1 MIDDRDPRDPRDVR
15 DPSMRDR
22 PAQPAGRELSTAD
35 LAMAADRNAGGS
47 TTDLERQI
55 SDREVERMRTGAPA
69 DVSAKSD
76 APLLAPEVVTQLQS
90 TWTDIQAGFVDEPRQ
105 AVERADGLVADAIK
119 RLAETFAN
127 ERAQLEGQ
135 WDRGGDVSTE
145 DLRQALQ
152 RYRSFFS
159 RLLSV

>member
-1 MIDDRDPRDPRDVR
+1 MTDDRNMRDMNPF
-15 DPSMRDR
+15 DR
-22 PAQPAGRELSTAD
+22 PAPPPADRELSTAD
-35 LAMAADRNAGGS
+35 LAIAADRNAGGS
-47 TTDLERQI
+47 TSDLERRI
-55 SDREVERMRTGAPA
+55 DDREIERARGGTPA
-69 DVSAKSD
+69 DVSTPRD
-76 APLLAPEVVTQLQS
+76 TPLLATDIVNQLQ
-90 TWTDIQAGFVDEPRQ
+90 TQWTEIQAGFVDEPRR

-159 RLLSV
+159 RLLTV

>member
-1 MIDDRDPRDPRDVR
+1 MMDDRNLR
-15 DPSMRDR
+15 DPSPLDRPDR
-22 PAQPAGRELSTAD
+22 PAQPVNRELSTAD
-35 LAMAADRNAGGS
+35 LAIAADRNAGGS

-55 SDREVERMRTGAPA
+55 TEREVERTRTGGTPA
-69 DVSAKSD
+69 DMSAPRD
-76 APLLAPEVVTQLQS
+76 TPLLASDVVTKLQS
-90 TWTDIQAGFVDEPRQ
+90 QWTDIQAGFVDEPRQ

>member
-1 MIDDRDPRDPRDVR
+1 MNDDRDRRDANRIP
-15 DPSMRDR
+15 PDR
-22 PAQPAGRELSTAD
+22 PARPADRELSTAD
-35 LAMAADRNAGGS
+35 LAIAADRSAGGS
-47 TTDLERQI
+47 TTDLDRNI
-55 SDREVERMRTGAPA
+55 ADREVERARAGNAPA
-69 DVSAKSD
+69 DVAAQRD
-76 APLLAPEVVTQLQS
+76 TPLLAQEVVTQLQS
-90 TWTDIQAGFVDEPRQ
+90 QWTEIQAGFVDEPRN

>member
-1 MIDDRDPRDPRDVR
+1 MSDDRDLRVSSPI
-15 DPSMRDR
+15 DR
-22 PAQPAGRELSTAD
+22 PAPQSELSTAD
-35 LAMAADRNAGGS
+35 LAVAAERSAGAS
-47 TTDLERQI
+47 TTDLKRQI
-55 SDREVERMRTGAPA
+55 SDREVERARVDGAPA
-69 DVSAKSD
+69 DVNVQRD
-76 APLLAPEVVTQLQS
+76 TPLLAGDVVTQLRNQ
-90 TWTDIQAGFVDEPRQ
+90 WTEIQAGFVDEPRR

-119 RLAETFAN
+119 RLAETFSN

>member
-1 MIDDRDPRDPRDVR
+1 MTDDRDLRDMP
-15 DPSMRDR
+15 PADR
-22 PAQPAGRELSTAD
+22 RVPPPGSELSTAD
-35 LAMAADRNAGGS
+35 LAVAADRGAGS
-47 TTDLERQI
+47 TTDLERNMR
-55 SDREVERMRTGAPA
+55 DREVERARAGGAPA
-69 DVSAKSD
+69 DVAAPRD
-76 APLLAPEVVTQLQS
+76 TPLLAQDVVSQLQS
-90 TWTDIQAGFVDEPRQ
+90 QWTDIQAGFVDEPRR

>member
-1 MIDDRDPRDPRDVR
+1 MNDDRNLRDIDP
-15 DPSMRDR
+15 RDR
-22 PAQPAGRELSTAD
+22 PAPTANRELSTAD
-35 LAMAADRNAGGS
+35 LAIPADRNAGGS

-55 SDREVERMRTGAPA
+55 SEREVERARAGSGPA
-69 DVSAKSD
+69 DMSGPRD
-76 APLLAPEVVTQLQS
+76 APLLAPEVVTKLQS
-90 TWTDIQAGFVDEPRQ
+90 QWTDIQAGFVDEPRQ

>member
-1 MIDDRDPRDPRDVR
+1 MTDDRDLRSNPPA
-15 DPSMRDR
+15 DR
-22 PAQPAGRELSTAD
+22 PVPPPNRELSTAD
-35 LAMAADRNAGGS
+35 LAVAADRSAGS
-47 TTDLERQI
+47 TTDLERKI
-55 SDREVERMRTGAPA
+55 GDREVERARAGGTPA
-69 DVSAKSD
+69 DVNAQHD
-76 APLLAPEVVTQLQS
+76 TPLLATDVVGQLRNQ
-90 TWTDIQAGFVDEPRQ
+90 WTDIQAGFVDEPRR

>member
-1 MIDDRDPRDPRDVR
+1 MTDDRDTRDLRRDAPDARMPR
-15 DPSMRDR
+15 SEM
-22 PAQPAGRELSTAD
+22 STAD
-35 LAMAADRNAGGS
+35 LAVAANRSAGGS
-47 TTDLERQI
+47 TAELDRKI
-55 SDREVERMRTGAPA
+55 DDREVERARAKGPA
-69 DVSAKSD
+69 DVGTQHD
-76 APLLAPEVVTQLQS
+76 NTPLLAGDVVNELRTR
-90 TWTDIQAGFVDEPRQ
+90 WTDIQAGFVDEPRN
-105 AVERADGLVADAIK
+105 AVEQADALVAEAIK

-127 ERAQLEGQ
+127 ERNQLEGQ

>member
-1 MIDDRDPRDPRDVR
+1 MMDDRNLRDTSPI
-15 DPSMRDR
+15 DR
-22 PAQPAGRELSTAD
+22 PAQPVNRDLSTAD
-35 LAMAADRNAGGS
+35 LAIAADRNAGGS

-55 SDREVERMRTGAPA
+55 GEREVERMRADQTPA
-69 DVSAKSD
+69 DMSGPRD
-76 APLLAPEVVTQLQS
+76 TPLLAPEVVTKLQS
-90 TWTDIQAGFVDEPRQ
+90 QWTDIQAGFVDEPRQ

>member
-1 MIDDRDPRDPRDVR
+1 MTDESSSTRD
-15 DPSMRDR
+15 MRQDTTNMT
-22 PAQPAGRELSTAD
+22 PPNQELSTAD
-35 LAMAADRNAGGS
+35 LAMAAKRSAGGS
-47 TTDLERQI
+47 TAELDRTID
-55 SDREVERMRTGAPA
+55 DREVERARAQGQA
-69 DVSAKSD
+69 DVGMAHET
-76 APLLAPEVVTQLQS
+76 PLLAGDVVNELRKR
-90 TWTDIQAGFVDEPRQ
+90 WTDIQAGFVDEPRR
-105 AVERADGLVADAIK
+105 AVEQADGLVAEAIK

-127 ERAQLEGQ
+127 ERNQLEGQ

>member
-1 MIDDRDPRDPRDVR
+1 MTDESSSTRD
-15 DPSMRDR
+15 MRQDTTNMT
-22 PAQPAGRELSTAD
+22 PPNQELSTAD
-35 LAMAADRNAGGS
+35 LAMAAKRSAGGS
-47 TTDLERQI
+47 TAELDRKI
-55 SDREVERMRTGAPA
+55 DDREVERARAQGQA
-69 DVSAKSD
+69 DVGMAHET
-76 APLLAPEVVTQLQS
+76 PLLAGDVVNELRKR
-90 TWTDIQAGFVDEPRQ
+90 WTDIQAGFVDEPRR
-105 AVERADGLVADAIK
+105 AVEQADGLVAEAIK

-127 ERAQLEGQ
+127 ERNQLEGQ

>member
-1 MIDDRDPRDPRDVR
+1 MMDERDMQDRSQLDG
-15 DPSMRDR
+15 
-22 PAQPAGRELSTAD
+22 PAGPPRGELSTAD
-35 LAMAADRNAGGS
+35 LAVAADRNAAGS
-47 TTDLERQI
+47 TSALERNI
-55 SDREVERMRTGAPA
+55 ADREVERARAASAPA
-69 DVSAKSD
+69 DVSPARD
-76 APLLAPEVVTQLQS
+76 TPLLAQDVVNQLRSQ
-90 TWTDIQAGFVDEPRQ
+90 WTDIQAGFVDEPRR

-127 ERAQLEGQ
+127 ERNQLEGQ

>member
-1 MIDDRDPRDPRDVR
+1 MNDDRNLRDIDP
-15 DPSMRDR
+15 RDR
-22 PAQPAGRELSTAD
+22 PARPASRELSTAD
-35 LAMAADRNAGGS
+35 LAIAADRNAGGS

-55 SDREVERMRTGAPA
+55 GEREVERMRGGTPA
-69 DVSAKSD
+69 DMSGPRD

-90 TWTDIQAGFVDEPRQ
+90 HWTDIQAGFVDEPRQ

>member
-1 MIDDRDPRDPRDVR
+1 MSNDGDLRVSSP
-15 DPSMRDR
+15 DR
-22 PAQPAGRELSTAD
+22 PPPPSRELSTAD
-35 LAMAADRNAGGS
+35 LAVAAERSAGAT
-47 TTDLERQI
+47 TTDLKKNIGEQ
-55 SDREVERMRTGAPA
+55 EVERARGAAPA
-69 DVSAKSD
+69 DVNAPRD
-76 APLLAPEVVTQLQS
+76 TPLLAADVVSQLRNH
-90 TWTDIQAGFVDEPRQ
+90 WTDIQAGFVDEPRR

-119 RLAETFAN
+119 RLAETFSN
-127 ERAQLEGQ
+127 ERAQLESQ